1 MAAPGASALEGEGA
15 RVGDCPFCGSKVPED
30 LVTFGGVCPTC
41 FAEIPGEEAAT
52 DPGEQVKAQ
61 NAQRDRMRA
70 TARTLLPLVVI
81 VPVLGVLALL
91 ALWFLTRPAPEVV
104 LLDFDEFEDYPMPE
118 LVAAAPEPDD
128 GVAAVEPAEAAGTPE
143 GAATGG
149 SVAPAPSPRPQ
160 PARAAP
166 EPAPALGF
174 GLDVNA
180 SRRAEVLDDPE
191 AIRQMIGDRLT
202 GYAPRLNACYER
214 ELKNDEDLAGRWR
227 VGFTVDKEGRVR
239 EPVAEALSGSVPQF
253 EACLVSEMAR
263 WTFGRITQ
271 DQPVRKTF
279 TFRPAG

>member
-1 MAAPGASALEGEGA
+1 MARLGGDPGVEGVF
-15 RVGDCPFCGSKVPED
+15 VGDCPFCGSKVQED
-30 LVTFGGVCPTC
+30 LITFGGTCPTC

-52 DPGEQVKAQ
+52 DPGEQVKAEQ
-61 NAQRDRMRA
+61 AQKDRMRA

-81 VPVLGVLALL
+81 LPVLAVLALV

-118 LVAAAPEPDD
+118 LVAAAPQPDD
-128 GVAAVEPAEAAGTPE
+128 GVAAVEPAPTG
-143 GAATGG
+143 ATGTG
-149 SVAPAPSPRPQ
+149 AQPAPTPRPA
-160 PARAAP
+160 PVAAP
-166 EPAPALGF
+166 PPKPQPSVDF
-174 GLDVNA
+174 GLDVSA

-191 AIRQMIGDRLT
+191 AIRKMIGDRLT
-202 GYAPRLNACYER
+202 AYAPRLNACYER

-253 EACLVSEMAR
+253 EACLVAEMTR
-263 WTFGRITQ
+263 WSFGRISQ

-279 TFRPAG
+279 TFRPAL